1 MANGVVTTARFTPYT
16 FDEMM
21 KPLMYLQQKHDA
33 HMAANAEMASKMA
46 VMESFLPKES
56 RAYKEMY
63 VPYMQQVQDMATKL
77 SDRGVLD
84 NKGNFSPEMVNSL
97 RDLRI
102 GFSKTFTP
110 LDDALKRYKL
120 RQENDVLVK
129 NKDPKMI
136 GVFGKKEFDDF
147 LDDPT
152 LGTDSY
158 ISADQF
164 YQEAAKNFQALA
176 RGEFN
181 SPALKKFSKY
191 YDLFS
196 QTAGMTPDQVIDFIT
211 KSKGGQF
218 AQEFLNAMFED
229 QLATYGYADK
239 LDANGKNRLYSAF
252 KSAMPYLTGPTQ
264 NKLIDNGE
272 KEREAMALKAAMMQK
287 QNEPTATAGLSYI
300 NNTDPGDAIDDDFLK
315 EAQAFKDS
323 FVSGLQK
330 PDTNVSNNMPTTYV
344 PNGMNF
350 NFEVLRKAFSKD
362 DGGVSA
368 KYNKKAYLP
377 NKGDAT
383 YDAMTALYNSD
394 PVMKQ
399 QVIQIFNKIA
409 SGKKLTTEEAKVLLS
424 VRDRA
429 TVMKYG
435 YKVNPDT
442 GASITPQG
450 VKNIIDQVQPNLI
463 RGNNVPEGMSPEDA
477 DITFKTM
484 TNPSMRF
491 DLRKN
496 KVVISGLKKID
507 DKEKRIEFRL
517 PIENLTPS
525 RNIEV
530 NYFDASGNPQKES
543 IPTKQF
549 FARMKELKK
558 DRSEFGVN
566 KYKAFLDAAIKQI
579 AGFAYGTK
587 NVGNMDFGQ
596 TQVDLTQ

>member
-21 KPLMYLQQKHDA
+21 KPLMYLQQKHDTL
-33 HMAANAEMASKMA
+33 MAANAEMASKMA

-56 RAYKEMY
+56 RAYKELY
-63 VPYMQQVQDMATKL
+63 EPYMQQVQDMATKL

-136 GVFGKKEFDDF
+136 GVFGRKEFDDF

-181 SPALKKFSKY
+181 SPSLKKFSKY

-264 NKLIDNGE
+264 HQLVDNGE
-272 KEREAMALKAAMMQK
+272 KEKEMAYFRASLAQQQQAEAGMEAGFRYIKNEGSTGELDEDRIKEAEEMRNGFRTKIEKSDGLFSPLTIQNKFNKDAFLPKKGSRYYDMMMNYYNSNPVGYQKVKDLMAKLDKGQELTKEENKYLQQTIDGSINMEYTMA
-287 QNEPTATAGLSYI
+287 I
-300 NNTDPGDAIDDDFLK
+300 NNNTGINLTPG
-315 EAQAFKDS
+315 
-323 FVSGLQK
+323 
-330 PDTNVSNNMPTTYV
+330 
-344 PNGMNF
+344 
-350 NFEVLRKAFSKD
+350 
-362 DGGVSA
+362 
-368 KYNKKAYLP
+368 
-377 NKGDAT
+377 
-383 YDAMTALYNSD
+383 
-394 PVMKQ
+394 
-399 QVIQIFNKIA
+399 
-409 SGKKLTTEEAKVLLS
+409 
-424 VRDRA
+424 
-429 TVMKYG
+429 
-435 YKVNPDT
+435 
-442 GASITPQG
+442 G
-450 VKNIIDQVQPNLI
+450 VKNII
-463 RGNNVPEGMSPEDA
+463 NNVQYDALKGNTPDGMNAEVFMNRFKNLEDPTVRYDIRKGKIVFEGFNKVDGEGM
-477 DITFKTM
+477 
-484 TNPSMRF
+484 
-491 DLRKN
+491 RK
-496 KVVISGLKKID
+496 
-507 DKEKRIEFRL
+507 
-517 PIENLTPS
+517 
-525 RNIEV
+525 
-530 NYFDASGNPQKES
+530 ASYS
-543 IPTKQF
+543 IPIKSLINSKTIDIRYINKNGEPVVENIPIKDF
-549 FARMKELKK
+549 EATIKALAKKK
-558 DRSEFGVN
+558 DETSVN
-566 KYKAFLDAAIKQI
+566 RLLALLNQGASQI
-579 AGFAYGTK
+579 AGTAHGASNIN
-587 NVGNMDFGQ
+587 NVTYNADGSLIDT
-596 TQVDLTQ
+596 TQR

>member
-21 KPLMYLQQKHDA
+21 KPLMYLQNKHDA
-33 HMAANAEMASKMA
+33 LMAANAEMASKMA

-63 VPYMQQVQDMATKL
+63 EPYMQQVQDMATKL
-77 SDRGVLD
+77 TDRGVLD

-136 GVFGKKEFDDF
+136 GVFGRKEFDDF

-181 SPALKKFSKY
+181 TPSLKKFSKY

-239 LDANGKNRLYSAF
+239 LDSNGKNRLYSAF

-264 NKLIDNGE
+264 HQLVDNGE
-272 KEREAMALKAAMMQK
+272 KEKEMMAMRAAMTQQQQADAGAEAGFRYIKNEGSTGELDEDRIKEAEEMRNGFRYIKPNNNTGLFGSFKVDSGYSKDAFLPKQGSKYYNMMMNYYNSNPVGYQKVKDLMAKLDKGQELTKEEHKYLQQTIDGSIKMEYTTAINNNTGINITPGGVKNVINNVQYEALK
-287 QNEPTATAGLSYI
+287 G
-300 NNTDPGDAIDDDFLK
+300 NT
-315 EAQAFKDS
+315 
-323 FVSGLQK
+323 
-330 PDTNVSNNMPTTYV
+330 PD
-344 PNGMNF
+344 GMNAEVF
-350 NFEVLRKAFSKD
+350 MDRFKNLEDPTMRYDIGKGKIVFE
-362 DGGVSA
+362 G
-368 KYNKKAYLP
+368 
-377 NKGDAT
+377 
-383 YDAMTALYNSD
+383 
-394 PVMKQ
+394 
-399 QVIQIFNKIA
+399 FNKIDGE
-409 SGKKLTTEEAKVLLS
+409 GKRKVSYSVPIKSLINSKTIDIRYINKNGEPVVENIPIKEFEATIKALKKKKDETSVNRLL
-424 VRDRA
+424 A
-429 TVMKYG
+429 LL
-435 YKVNPDT
+435 NQ
-442 GASITPQG
+442 GAS
-450 VKNIIDQVQPNLI
+450 
-463 RGNNVPEGMSPEDA
+463 
-477 DITFKTM
+477 
-484 TNPSMRF
+484 
-491 DLRKN
+491 
-496 KVVISGLKKID
+496 
-507 DKEKRIEFRL
+507 
-517 PIENLTPS
+517 
-525 RNIEV
+525 
-530 NYFDASGNPQKES
+530 
-543 IPTKQF
+543 
-549 FARMKELKK
+549 
-558 DRSEFGVN
+558 
-566 KYKAFLDAAIKQI
+566 QI
-579 AGFAYGTK
+579 AGTAYGAS
-587 NVGNMDFGQ
+587 NVGNITYNADGSLIDT
-596 TQVDLTQ
+596 TQR

>member
-21 KPLMYLQQKHDA
+21 KPLMYLQQKHDTL
-33 HMAANAEMASKMA
+33 MAANAEMASKMA

-56 RAYKEMY
+56 RAYKELY
-63 VPYMQQVQDMATKL
+63 EPYMQQVQDMATKL

-136 GVFGKKEFDDF
+136 GVFGRKEFDDF

-181 SPALKKFSKY
+181 SPSLKKFSKY

-239 LDANGKNRLYSAF
+239 LDSNGKNRLYSAF

-264 NKLIDNGE
+264 HQLVDNGE
-272 KEREAMALKAAMMQK
+272 KEKEMAYFRASLAQQQQADAGMEAGFRYIKNEGSTGELDEDRIKEAEEMRNGFRTKIEKSDGLFSPLTIQNKFNKDAFLPKKGSRYYDMMMNYYNSNPVGYQKVKDLMAKLDKGQELTKEENKYLQQTIDGSINMEYTMA
-287 QNEPTATAGLSYI
+287 I
-300 NNTDPGDAIDDDFLK
+300 NNNTGINLTPG
-315 EAQAFKDS
+315 
-323 FVSGLQK
+323 
-330 PDTNVSNNMPTTYV
+330 
-344 PNGMNF
+344 
-350 NFEVLRKAFSKD
+350 
-362 DGGVSA
+362 
-368 KYNKKAYLP
+368 
-377 NKGDAT
+377 
-383 YDAMTALYNSD
+383 
-394 PVMKQ
+394 
-399 QVIQIFNKIA
+399 
-409 SGKKLTTEEAKVLLS
+409 
-424 VRDRA
+424 
-429 TVMKYG
+429 
-435 YKVNPDT
+435 
-442 GASITPQG
+442 G
-450 VKNIIDQVQPNLI
+450 VKNII
-463 RGNNVPEGMSPEDA
+463 NNVQYDALKGNTPDGMNAEVFMNRFKNLEDPTVRYDIRKGKIVFEGFNKVDGEGM
-477 DITFKTM
+477 
-484 TNPSMRF
+484 
-491 DLRKN
+491 RK
-496 KVVISGLKKID
+496 
-507 DKEKRIEFRL
+507 
-517 PIENLTPS
+517 
-525 RNIEV
+525 
-530 NYFDASGNPQKES
+530 ASYS
-543 IPTKQF
+543 IPIKSLINSKTIDIRYINKNGEPVVENIPI
-549 FARMKELKK
+549 KEFEATIKALAKKK
-558 DRSEFGVN
+558 DETSVN
-566 KYKAFLDAAIKQI
+566 RLLALLNQGASQI
-579 AGFAYGTK
+579 AGTAHGASNIN
-587 NVGNMDFGQ
+587 NVTYNADGSLIDT
-596 TQVDLTQ
+596 TQR